1 MTYVRHR
8 GLFVARFAFVVG
20 IGLGR
25 DVQVIPV
32 QRQILIVEK
41 TTESA

>member
-8 GLFVARFAFVVG
+8 GLLVARFAFVVG
-20 IGLGR
+20 IDLGR
-25 DVQVIPV
+25 DAQASPV

-41 TTESA
+41 TMEGA